1 MGVRF
6 WRRLFGQVG
15 IIIRG
20 RAAEKFLNTAVRH
33 GIILWDVTRIAP
45 DAIRAR
51 TRLRGLRTLRHIA
64 RRTGSRLEFVERA
77 GLPFLAARLRRRKGV
92 ALGLVF
98 FLVALFTL
106 SSFCWLVD
114 VTGNARVPEDRIK
127 EVARQAGL
135 YPGVPRWRCD
145 PGRVE
150 QALYEEVPGLAW
162 VRVELRGARAHIK
175 VVEKKLPAADNRG
188 PANVVA
194 RKAGLIKEI
203 LVLSGQAAVG
213 VGATVE
219 PGQVLIA
226 GRIGPP
232 APASQ
237 PGGADEKEVRPLTRP
252 RYVRAR
258 GIVRARVW
266 YEAYGTVPMVEQGE
280 RPTGRRTRSVVL
292 RVVTRTVRVTGP
304 AAPPYARY
312 RAQTR
317 TTRLPGWRNLT
328 LPVEVITTEYAEIR
342 PYRVV
347 RSREEAVRLARATAW
362 QKLARRL
369 PAEARVLEQRLEVL
383 PPARNRQELRVRVVV
398 ETLEDI
404 GVQIPLKNTG

>member
-1 MGVRF
+1 M
-6 WRRLFGQVG
+6 
-15 IIIRG
+15 
-20 RAAEKFLNTAVRH
+20 
-33 GIILWDVTRIAP
+33 
-45 DAIRAR
+45 
-51 TRLRGLRTLRHIA
+51 
-64 RRTGSRLEFVERA
+64 ERA
-77 GLPFLAARLRRRKGV
+77 GLPFLAARLRRRKGL

-114 VTGNARVPEDRIK
+114 VTGNTRVPEDRIK

-150 QALYEEVPGLAW
+150 QALYEKVPGLAW
-162 VRVELRGARAHIK
+162 VGVELRGTRAHIK
-175 VVEKKLPAADNRG
+175 VVEKKLPAADN
-188 PANVVA
+188 
-194 RKAGLIKEI
+194 
-203 LVLSGQAAVG
+203 
-213 VGATVE
+213 
-219 PGQVLIA
+219 
-226 GRIGPP
+226 
-232 APASQ
+232 
-237 PGGADEKEVRPLTRP
+237 
-252 RYVRAR
+252 
-258 GIVRARVW
+258 
-266 YEAYGTVPMVEQGE
+266 
-280 RPTGRRTRSVVL
+280 
-292 RVVTRTVRVTGP
+292 TGP

-328 LPVEVITTEYAEIR
+328 LPVEVIATEYAEIR
-342 PYRVV
+342 PYRVL

-369 PAEARVLEQRLEVL
+369 PAAARILEQRVEVL